1 MVFSI
6 SSKQSL
12 TELKPILELINEEK
26 GNLADIPLVLVGN
39 KNDEEAGPREVPYK
53 TGETLQV
60 RKGLEGMRNQDCF
73 FRTCGSVHILRHL
86 PRITTTL
93 RLSSRRSSSWSRR
106 GSCSLQVREE
116 KEKRKKRSCR
126 VM

>member
-12 TELKPILELINEEK
+12 TELKPILELITEVK

-39 KNDEEAGPREVPYK
+39 KNDEEAGAREVPYK

-60 RKGLEGMRNQDCF
+60 RRVLEGMRMKM
-73 FRTCGSVHILRHL
+73 IA
-86 PRITTTL
+86 
-93 RLSSRRSSSWSRR
+93 SS
-106 GSCSLQVREE
+106 GHVE
-116 KEKRKKRSCR
+116 
-126 VM
+126 VYIY

>member
-106 GSCSLQVREE
+106 GSCSSRWGRRRRRGRRGDAE
-116 KEKRKKRSCR
+116 
-126 VM
+126 

>member
-12 TELKPILELINEEK
+12 TELKPILELITEVK

-60 RKGLEGMRNQDCF
+60 MIMIIVKLSF
-73 FRTCGSVHILRHL
+73 SFKFIL
-86 PRITTTL
+86 II
-93 RLSSRRSSSWSRR
+93 
-106 GSCSLQVREE
+106 
-116 KEKRKKRSCR
+116 KEA
-126 VM
+126 

>member
-6 SSKQSL
+6 SAKKSL

-60 RKGLEGMRNQDCF
+60 RKGLEGMRNQACF

-93 RLSSRRSSSWSRR
+93 MLSSRRSSSWSRR
-106 GSCSLQVREE
+106 GSCSSRWGRRMRRGRRGDAE
-116 KEKRKKRSCR
+116 
-126 VM
+126 

>member
-12 TELKPILELINEEK
+12 TELKPILELITEVK
-26 GNLADIPLVLVGN
+26 GNLEGIPLVLVGN

-60 RKGLEGMRNQDCF
+60 RKRVGGLRLRHNM
-73 FRTCGSVHILRHL
+73 FRRCGSAHILRHL
-86 PRITTTL
+86 PRTTTT
-93 RLSSRRSSSWSRR
+93 
-106 GSCSLQVREE
+106 
-116 KEKRKKRSCR
+116 
-126 VM
+126 